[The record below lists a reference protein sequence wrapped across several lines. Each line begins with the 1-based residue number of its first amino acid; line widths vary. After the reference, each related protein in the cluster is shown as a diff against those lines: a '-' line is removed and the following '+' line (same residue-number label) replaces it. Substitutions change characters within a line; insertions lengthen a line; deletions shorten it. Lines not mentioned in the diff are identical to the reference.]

1 MTSVTSREGAE
12 STVGASPSDR
22 GSQLLRDRL
31 PASWGLLRGTSAR
44 PRGWRRRPPV
54 EVEVAAL
61 LAQLGDGWTVLR
73 ASDALAE
80 LGADFVVVG
89 PAGVFTITA
98 ARPTGGNV
106 WVDER
111 VLWINGRPT
120 DHVRVARRCA
130 DRAETIMS
138 DLAGVPVAVTPVV
151 ALLDPVDL
159 SFGGDAARR
168 VRVLPADILVRS
180 LVESTVVH
188 STQAVDYLSTVAE
201 ECSTW
206 NALR

>member
-12 STVGASPSDR
+12 STVGASPSAR
-22 GSQLLRDRL
+22 GAQILRDLL
-31 PASWGLLRGTSAR
+31 PSWRVPRGTPAR

-54 EVEVAAL
+54 EAEVAAL

-80 LGADFVVVG
+80 LGTDFLVVG
-89 PAGVFTITA
+89 PSGVFTITS

-106 WVDER
+106 WVDEK

-130 DRAETIMS
+130 DGAETIMS

-159 SFGGDAARR
+159 SFGGDPARR

-180 LVESTVVH
+180 LVENAAVH
-188 STQAVDYLSTVAE
+188 STQAVEYLSSVAE

-206 NALR
+206 SATR

>member
-12 STVGASPSDR
+12 STSGASPSTR
-22 GSQLLRDRL
+22 GSQLLRDLL
-31 PASWGLLRGTSAR
+31 PSWGLRRSAPAQ

-54 EVEVAAL
+54 EAEVSAL
-61 LAQLGDGWTVLR
+61 LDQLDDGWTVLR
-73 ASDALAE
+73 ASDDLAR
-80 LGADFVVVG
+80 LGTDFVVVG
-89 PAGVFTITA
+89 PPGVFTITA

-130 DRAETIMS
+130 DGAATIMT

-151 ALLDPVDL
+151 ALIDPVDL

-188 STQAVDYLSTVAE
+188 STEAVDYLSAVAE

-206 NALR
+206 GARR